1 MSSIPEEML
10 AARLYEPGRVVI
22 EKIPTPKPGPD
33 EALVQIAA
41 CGVCGSDVHI
51 TVEKSQ
57 YLAEYPRTPGHEAS
71 GKIVALGDGVQ
82 DWRLGDRVAI
92 WCGIVCGQCEACRA
106 GEENLCDH
114 FKVAGYDWD
123 GAYAQYMKVPARCL
137 LRLDDR
143 VPFEIGAIL
152 SDAVSTPYHALAVR
166 GQLTPGERVAVF
178 GCGGLGLHAVMLAKM
193 LGALEVFAVD
203 PREKA
208 LERAKEY
215 GADHLIRVGED
226 LPPYKQIREATE
238 GRGVDV
244 AIELVGRE
252 ESIEE
257 GSKCLA
263 RRGRLV
269 LVGIGR
275 IRPKMPLIEP
285 FVAFSHSILGSFGA
299 RKEDLRNLI
308 EHAANG
314 RFDLSKSVSD
324 RRPLEDL
331 NDCLTE
337 LYEKKGDP
345 IRIVIQPNGDMNE

>member
-1 MSSIPEEML
+1 MNSIPNEMT

-22 EKIPTPKPGPD
+22 EQIPTPEPAPG
-33 EALVQIAA
+33 EVLVQIAA

-57 YLAEYPRTPGHEAS
+57 FLAEYPRTPGHEAS
-71 GKIVALGDGVQ
+71 GRIVAVGEGTE
-82 DWRLGDRVAI
+82 DWSVGDRVAI
-92 WCGIVCGQCEACRA
+92 WCGIVCGKCESCRA
-106 GEENLCDH
+106 GEENLCDD

-123 GAYAQYMKVPARCL
+123 GAYAQYMRVPVPCL
-137 LRLDDR
+137 LKLDDR

-166 GQLTPGERVAVF
+166 GNLQPGERVAVF
-178 GCGGLGLHAVMLAKM
+178 GCGGLGIHAVMLAKM
-193 LGALEVFAVD
+193 LGALEVFAID
-203 PREKA
+203 PRESA

-215 GADHLIRVGED
+215 GADHLIQVGQG
-226 LPPYKQIREATE
+226 LPPYKQIREATG

-252 ESIEE
+252 DSIEE
-257 GSKCLA
+257 GTKCLA

-299 RKEDLRNLI
+299 RKEDLMQLLGY
-308 EHAANG
+308 AAEG
-314 RFDLSKSVSD
+314 RFDLSKSISD

-331 NDCLTE
+331 NDCLTD
-337 LYEKKGDP
+337 LHEKRGDP
-345 IRIVIQPNGDMNE
+345 IRIVIQPNGEMA